1 MAEGSFTSNDLLK
14 RLDLLSDIPQG
25 VTAIA
30 DEAIF
35 RDAASTI
42 RELERRLEAANARIQ
57 RWEISG
63 DEASPQLAVAPLEL
77 ADGLLAQIGFQPDC
91 SIRHNLAIALGHVRG
106 HETSARLPTAF
117 GSMHRNLQSLCD
129 RLNEVFDVTEEG
141 DVPDELC
148 REAREAIE
156 ELWQERDQSLTFQA
170 KAEIWRDGYRKGLA
184 EASPSQPTPCWCPYC
199 REPHGVNRQTEDPWK
214 RAQEKGSSK

>member
-1 MAEGSFTSNDLLK
+1 MAEGSFTSKIEANALYAEAFVLLA
-14 RLDLLSDIPQG
+14 RAQQLLDG
-25 VTAIA
+25 TT
-30 DEAIF
+30 E
-35 RDAASTI
+35 
-42 RELERRLEAANARIQ
+42 RLEARFSA
-57 RWEISG
+57 
-63 DEASPQLAVAPLEL
+63 
-77 ADGLLAQIGFQPDC
+77 LLAEIDSRFVSLNSVPVERT
-91 SIRHNLAIALGHVRG
+91 SIRASEWATIRQYLNATRESA

-214 RAQEKGSSK
+214 RAQEKSAPPVPCRGCGEHHGPPECGQKA